1 MSVRL
6 QEGSKP
12 RGEYIPLHTDSP
24 HILQR
29 EDVGASFLYYEA
41 FRLEPNP

>member
-24 HILQR
+24 HILEL
-29 EDVGASFLYYEA
+29 EDVGAILLY
-41 FRLEPNP
+41 L